1 METALA
7 VKNVDFYGDSLLAV
21 QENETHNV
29 YVGINNVLGGLGFN
43 DYQTRYQ
50 RDKWLTD
57 KVISKGVRKFSH
69 PSAGG
74 IQEAICLWI
83 KKLPLALA
91 KVNITPKMQKE
102 TPQLA
107 NKLEMYQD
115 ECADVLAKA
124 SLPQY
129 QKSNDIPNEYKD
141 YIDQRV
147 LQCVTACIEPLHKDF
162 QTGLNSIHNA
172 FVSVQKALPA
182 VNTCLPVSQS
192 KSKETVSNKTTDPVL
207 NWKIQI
213 YAQANRVLKLYP
225 TMTKNQHVLRAVYTI
240 MRNQYGIVFEEEK
253 REYKEKYNIE
263 HHVPTIDIIA
273 DNAKLKSL
281 FESILND
288 MENSHIAVEQR
299 KQMVNTVIDPITST
313 IEPLITKRNDKTKG
327 GNNTYRKVYA
337 AMGVVSWEM
346 RRKRYQHVHKLK
358 NIPSK
363 KVLICNDPKLL
374 KSFCSTVNKMLAV

>member
-7 VKNVDFYGDSLLAV
+7 VKNVDFYGDNLLAAQDHNGKV
-21 QENETHNV
+21 WAGVKWMCEGIGLTKGQMQNERKHIQSDLVLQRGERNLVLPTNGSEQSV
-29 YVGINNVLGGLGFN
+29 LCLYLDYV
-43 DYQTRYQ
+43 
-50 RDKWLTD
+50 
-57 KVISKGVRKFSH
+57 
-69 PSAGG
+69 P
-74 IQEAICLWI
+74 LW
-83 KKLPLALA
+83 LA
-91 KVNITPKMQKE
+91 KISITPKMQRDSPKVVE
-102 TPQLA
+102 KLINYQLKA
-107 NKLEMYQD
+107 K
-115 ECADVLAKA
+115 DVLAKA
-124 SLPQY
+124 FLPQY
-129 QKSNDIPNEYKD
+129 QESNDIPNEYKT

-147 LQCVTACIEPLHKDF
+147 LQCMTAYIEPLHKEF

-182 VNTCLPVSQS
+182 VNTCLPVNQS
-192 KSKETVSNKTTDPVL
+192 KPKEAVSNKVTDPVL
-207 NWKIQI
+207 NWKLQI
-213 YAQANRVLKLYP
+213 YSQANRVLKLYP

-288 MENSHIAVEQR
+288 MENSNVTVEQR
-299 KQMVNTVIDPITST
+299 KQIVNTVVDPITST
-313 IEPLITKRNDKTKG
+313 INPLIAKRNDKTKG

-337 AMGVVSWEM
+337 AMGVISWGM

-363 KVLICNDPKLL
+363 RVLIRNDPKLL
-374 KSFCSTVNKMLAV
+374 KSFCSTVNKMLAE